1 MFRKIRSRTWLITV
15 VMFATTFPV
24 IASAEGEGPVS
35 QGSSMTTTPPNIVL
49 ILTDDQRADT
59 LRFMPNVQRL
69 LVRNGITFTNGYVVN
84 PVCCPSRASSLTGDY
99 SHTTMVYTNHPGRP
113 FGGFDAFD
121 DDSTIGTWLHD
132 GGYRTGLFGKYLNG
146 YGNEYVP
153 PGWDRWF
160 ATYGGGAYFDYTAV
174 SDGVEEQYGSDAED
188 YGTTVLRR
196 EAVSFIRGTD
206 PAQPLFML
214 WATHGPH
221 KPATPHPRDK
231 KAFSSLPR
239 WRPRSFDE
247 ENVSDKPAHVGAHP
261 SIDRATAREIDRFRI
276 QQLRSLQAV
285 DRAIAAV
292 VGALEGAD
300 RLENTLIVF
309 TSDNGMLWGEH
320 RLDGKGM
327 VYEETISVPFV
338 VRYDAVIDQAR
349 RDDHLVLNIDL
360 APTFAEA
367 AGVEAPATEGRSLLE
382 LLGSGSA
389 SATWRDTFLIEHLG
403 HEGGRNAPTFCAA
416 HTERYVLAR
425 YSTGEEELY
434 DLVEDPHQMRNVA
447 RSERYRER
455 RRTLRAKLRALC
467 DPMPPGFSF

>member
-1 MFRKIRSRTWLITV
+1 MFRKTLGSRTWLVAV
-15 VMFATTFPV
+15 VMFATTFPIV
-24 IASAEGEGPVS
+24 ASAEGEGPIP
-35 QGSSMTTTPPNIVL
+35 QGSMTTTPPNIVL

-69 LVRNGITFTNGYVVN
+69 LVRNGIAFTNGYVVN
-84 PVCCPSRASSLTGDY
+84 PVCCPSRASTLTGDY

-113 FGGFDAFD
+113 FGGFPAFD
-121 DDSTIGTWLHD
+121 DDSTIGTLLQD
-132 GGYRTGLFGKYLNG
+132 GGYHTGLFGKYLNG

-174 SDGVEEQYGSDAED
+174 SDGVEEHYGSDAAD
-188 YGTTVLRR
+188 YGTTVLQR
-196 EAVSFIRGTD
+196 EAVSFVRGTD
-206 PAQPLFML
+206 PAQPLFMM

-221 KPATPHPRDK
+221 RPATPQPRDR

-239 WRPRSFDE
+239 WRPRGYDE
-247 ENVSDKPAHVGAHP
+247 GNVSDKPAFMRSHSP
-261 SIDRATAREIDRFRI
+261 IDRATARDIDRFRI
-276 QQLRSLQAV
+276 QQIQSLQAV
-285 DRAIAAV
+285 DRAIASI
-292 VGALEGAD
+292 VGALDDAD

-327 VYEETISVPFV
+327 VYEESVSVPFV
-338 VRYDAVIDQAR
+338 VRYDAVIDRAR
-349 RDDHLVLNIDL
+349 KEDHLVLNIDL

-367 AGVEAPATEGRSLLE
+367 AGVDAPAMEGRSLLG
-382 LLGSGSA
+382 LLRSA
-389 SATWRDTFLIEHLG
+389 SASRTWRHAFLIEHLG
-403 HEGGRNAPTFCAA
+403 REGGRNAPTFCAA
-416 HTERYVLAR
+416 HTQRYVLAR

-434 DLVEDPHQMRNVA
+434 DLARDPHQMRNVA
-447 RSERYRER
+447 RATRYEEQR
-455 RRTLRAKLRALC
+455 RALRAALRRLC